1 MKDYDKAVNL
11 LKTQKRK
18 LLYQIKEKGKQEK
31 SAEEDFEIIKNSIK
45 NKYKRNK
52 GNIECLKYYNENE
65 ENIKKSAQRAGISQ
79 EILEGIRRG
88 RQNLINGAPQPFA
101 EVSTQEFFDSIKE
114 LKNNLLQFELGN
126 IDKEELLNRIDQ
138 IKGSFEVGNG
148 PVEPPRIGQKEPLKI
163 EQKEMPGE
171 EAEAKEPEAEEPQE
185 EPKTEELEA
194 EPEAEEP
201 AEGPEAEPEAEEPKE
216 ELEAESEQEEPKK
229 SFKEGMIKAFDYREH
244 NLDRTVIESMIRG
257 RNPETFLAALGYYQE
272 HNTNPERSDEISV
285 DQAYDVMNK
294 LQQKDDSKY
303 IKYVNNG
310 GYALSRVNSTDTK
323 GLEEEDKWLA
333 PFAKRYNKTL
343 EIMKNQHLKDK
354 EIESVV
360 MGQK

>member
-1 MKDYDKAVNL
+1 M
-11 LKTQKRK
+11 
-18 LLYQIKEKGKQEK
+18 
-31 SAEEDFEIIKNSIK
+31 
-45 NKYKRNK
+45 
-52 GNIECLKYYNENE
+52 
-65 ENIKKSAQRAGISQ
+65 
-79 EILEGIRRG
+79 
-88 RQNLINGAPQPFA
+88 
-101 EVSTQEFFDSIKE
+101 
-114 LKNNLLQFELGN
+114 
-126 IDKEELLNRIDQ
+126 NRIDQ

-171 EAEAKEPEAEEPQE
+171 EAEVKLEEPEAEEPEEEGPEAKEPEAEEPQE